1 MRTTKG
7 LLGVLAIL
15 VCASLSAAAQQT
27 WYVQSADWGWN
38 NRRSDVTSIVRRLVN
53 GPNFQ
58 ANKQTFGDP
67 AVGKD
72 KTLNIVARDQRGN
85 LRTFTYNEGNMVN
98 ARMFVSGPWGG
109 GPGPNPGPGP
119 GWGNGPGGGGSL
131 RILQAEWRPTNGTA
145 GRNVTSRLQGMV
157 RNDRLDIT
165 ADNKTMGGDPAPGQS
180 KQLYLAYEYRG
191 RRSTTT
197 VGEGG
202 RVNIP

>member
-1 MRTTKG
+1 MRTTRG
-7 LLGVLAIL
+7 LFAVLAIL
-15 VCASLSAAAQQT
+15 MCASLSAAAQQT

-38 NRRSDVTSIVRRLVN
+38 NRRTDVTNTVRRLVS

-58 ANKQTFGDP
+58 ANKRVFGDP

-85 LRTFTYNEGNMVN
+85 VRTFTYNEGSTVN
-98 ARMFVSGPWGG
+98 SRMFVATAWG
-109 GPGPNPGPGP
+109 GPGWNGGGGG
-119 GWGNGPGGGGSL
+119 GWNGGSGGSL
-131 RILQAEWRPTNGTA
+131 RILQAEWRPTNGTP

-165 ADNKTMGGDPAPGQS
+165 ADNKTMGGDPAQGQS
-180 KQLYLAYEYRG
+180 KQLYIAYEYRG